1 METDNRNDSENN
13 LELTPEQEAHLV
25 DEEEADHEEATNFH
39 LDHNIKRSPF
49 PVLGNDMKV
58 STFWAS
64 IDDKF
69 HQNPNVKARIPL
81 RKLKSHWQILNR
93 TCTKFAGCHFRILRQ
108 NASGLDK
115 DGKASEF
122 AC

>member
-1 METDNRNDSENN
+1 MS
-13 LELTPEQEAHLV
+13 
-25 DEEEADHEEATNFH
+25 
-39 LDHNIKRSPF
+39 SMS

-115 DGKASEF
+115 DGKATCQGSGILSF
-122 AC
+122 PDRKRSPKWQDGWRL

>member
-1 METDNRNDSENN
+1 MKKQQTSTLITTSRDLPCEPEGGKRNWE
-13 LELTPEQEAHLV
+13 
-25 DEEEADHEEATNFH
+25 DHETTGLA
-39 LDHNIKRSPF
+39 LAWKMSSMS